1 MTYGDSGSPFG
12 AARIPSIIRLPDA
25 IATMPLKFEL
35 LQADDYSRYL
45 LREKTD
51 ILYNLRALMQKR
63 AMLSAFIDAS
73 ADSFL
78 SAILAVSDG
87 RTSYLVLD
95 AASDPKP
102 STSRVEESEQL
113 ICVTQLDKIKIQFAA
128 HGASSASP
136 TKGHDAFRTPVPD
149 VLLRLQRREY
159 YRLTAPNPHTL
170 SCQIPVI
177 LDEAKARSFQCRGR
191 RRRHQRRR
199 PGGHWY
205 RPMAKSPFEPDM
217 EFADCRLMLPET
229 GPIATSLRVRNLF
242 RITNR
247 DGSIMLRAGCE
258 FVDLPASMASTI
270 QRYILKAERER
281 NARER
286 IR

>member
-1 MTYGDSGSPFG
+1 
-12 AARIPSIIRLPDA
+12 
-25 IATMPLKFEL
+25 MPLKFEL
-35 LQADDYSRYL
+35 LQSDDYSQYL

-51 ILYNLRALMQKR
+51 ILYNLRGLMQKR

-78 SAILAVSDG
+78 TAILAITPDEH
-87 RTSYLVLD
+87 YLILD
-95 AASDPKP
+95 AASDE
-102 STSRVEESEQL
+102 SINRRVEGAEQL

-128 HGASSASP
+128 KELSRFP
-136 TKGHDAFRTPVPD
+136 YEGHEAFRVALPD

-159 YRLTAPNPHTL
+159 YRLMAPVSHSI
-170 SCQIPVI
+170 SCLIPVTEDGGTRI
-177 LDEAKARSFQCRGR
+177 VSVEANVLDIS
-191 RRRHQRRR
+191 
-199 PGGHWY
+199 GGGLAVMV
-205 RPMAKSPFEPDM
+205 PPNGMTFEPEM

-229 GPIATSLRVRNLF
+229 GPISTSIKVRNIF

-247 DGSIMLRAGCE
+247 DGSVMLRAGCE
-258 FVDLPASMASTI
+258 FTNLPSNMAATI
-270 QRYILKAERER
+270 QRFILKAERER

>member
-1 MTYGDSGSPFG
+1 
-12 AARIPSIIRLPDA
+12 
-25 IATMPLKFEL
+25 MPLKFEL

-51 ILYNLRALMQKR
+51 ILFNLRALMQRR

-78 SAILAVSDG
+78 SAILAITADEQH
-87 RTSYLVLD
+87 LILD
-95 AASDPKP
+95 AASDEAINL
-102 STSRVEESEQL
+102 RVEAAEKL

-128 HGASSASP
+128 HQIERV
-136 TKGHDAFRTPVPD
+136 THEGHDAFRTPVPD

-159 YRLTAPNPHTL
+159 YRLTAANPHTL
-170 SCQIPVI
+170 ICLIPVI
-177 LDEAKARSFQCRGR
+177 LDGQKKIISVEAAVVDISGGGLAVLIP
-191 RRRHQRRR
+191 
-199 PGGHWY
+199 PGEV
-205 RPMAKSPFEPDM
+205 PFEPDM

>member
-1 MTYGDSGSPFG
+1 MAHGDSGSPFG

-78 SAILAVSDG
+78 SAILAVTPDEG
-87 RTSYLVLD
+87 HIILD
-95 AASDPKP
+95 AASDEAINQ
-102 STSRVEESEQL
+102 RVEAAEQL

-128 HGASSASP
+128 RGIERFPHE
-136 TKGHDAFRTPVPD
+136 GHEAFRIAVPD

-159 YRLTAPNPHTL
+159 YRLTAPSPHSL
-170 SCQIPVI
+170 SCQIPIVVGGESKVVSV
-177 LDEAKARSFQCRGR
+177 EADVVDIS
-191 RRRHQRRR
+191 
-199 PGGHWY
+199 GGGLAITV
-205 RPMAKSPFEPDM
+205 PPNGIVFEPDM
-217 EFADCRLMLPET
+217 EFADCRLMLPEV
-229 GPIATSLRVRNLF
+229 GPIATALRVRNLF

-247 DGSIMLRAGCE
+247 DGSVVLRAGCE
-258 FVDLPASMASTI
+258 FLNLSASMASSI
-270 QRYILKAERER
+270 QRYILRTERER